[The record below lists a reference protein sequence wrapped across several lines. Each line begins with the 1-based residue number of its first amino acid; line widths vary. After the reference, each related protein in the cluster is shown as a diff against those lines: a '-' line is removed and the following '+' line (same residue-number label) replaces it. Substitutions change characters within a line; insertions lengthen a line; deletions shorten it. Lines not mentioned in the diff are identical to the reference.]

1 MAGSETGQA
10 LVITGTTGSGKTTT
24 SGRFV
29 AGMDALWLHFGVD
42 LFMGKV
48 VPRQFVDGGPRDHEG
63 LHMVPDDPANPE
75 GGRHM
80 VLGHLGPQMLRTFH
94 RMAAEGVRQGAR
106 IVLDHVCTF
115 DPPLLADLLDAFRG
129 LPVTFVCLKPAPEV
143 VPARIDARLPS
154 IVAALGEEHGRRAN
168 DNTRLVSQYM
178 AREIYAHDCFDL
190 VVDTGLH
197 PPAAVV
203 RQIAARLAA
212 GPGTAFAELTRRL
225 DAGEAPFA
233 GKPRVL

>member
-1 MAGSETGQA
+1 MTGHA

-24 SGRFV
+24 CGQFV
-29 AGMDALWLHFGVD
+29 AQIDDLWFHFGVD
-42 LFMGKV
+42 LFMGKI
-48 VPRQFVDGGPRDHEG
+48 VPRKFIDGGPRDHEG
-63 LHMVPDDPANPE
+63 LHMVPDDSANPE

-80 VLGHLGPQMLRTFH
+80 VLGELGPHMLRTFH

-154 IVAALGEEHGRRAN
+154 IVASLGEEHGRRAN
-168 DNTRLVSQYM
+168 DNTKLVSRYM
-178 AREIYAHDCFDL
+178 GAEIYAHDCFDL
-190 VVDTGLH
+190 VVDTGIH
-197 PPAAVV
+197 PPPEVV
-203 RQIAARLAA
+203 RLIAARLAA
-212 GPGTAFAELTRRL
+212 GPGTAFAELTRLL

-233 GKPRVL
+233 GRARVL